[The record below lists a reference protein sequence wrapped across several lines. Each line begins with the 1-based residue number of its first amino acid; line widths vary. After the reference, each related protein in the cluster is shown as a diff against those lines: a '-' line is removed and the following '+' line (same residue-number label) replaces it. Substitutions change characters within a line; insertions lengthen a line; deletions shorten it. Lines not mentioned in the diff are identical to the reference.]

1 MSTEYL
7 TIFWY
12 VLLIYLFICFL
23 TYLFTYLFIHSLMFC
38 VWIFMLLVLFVSSQM
53 FSFISLECRRDIKT
67 IIILKSS
74 SASISTI
81 TSYLIVRNWFHAI
94 IFYLVFLAIY
104 FLKFRNGCSL
114 LIFHIVLLAT
124 LDLNCLKS
132 FYIKK
137 VSYTIPQNV
146 DLVKDWK
153 YIICSLEFLPVLF
166 YSSWMNSCHFVLQVH
181 FSIKQFALL
190 LHFDIKIVLILL

>member
-1 MSTEYL
+1 MYCL
-7 TIFWY
+7 F
-12 VLLIYLFICFL
+12 IYLLICFL
-23 TYLFTYLFIHSLMFC
+23 TYLFTYLFIHSC
-38 VWIFMLLVLFVSSQM
+38 FVSEYSCFQYYL
-53 FSFISLECRRDIKT
+53 FLHRCSLLFLLSVEE
-67 IIILKSS
+67 ILKRYSYS
-74 SASISTI
+74 RVVLLPYQPLLH
-81 TSYLIVRNWFHAI
+81 TSRNWLHAI

-146 DLVKDWK
+146 DLVKDIHENTLFVLQNFFQW
-153 YIICSLEFLPVLF
+153 LF
-166 YSSWMNSCHFVLQVH
+166 YSS
-181 FSIKQFALL
+181 
-190 LHFDIKIVLILL
+190 

>member
-1 MSTEYL
+1 MYCL
-7 TIFWY
+7 F
-12 VLLIYLFICFL
+12 IYLFI
-23 TYLFTYLFIHSLMFC
+23 YLFVSLLIYSFIHSCF

-81 TSYLIVRNWFHAI
+81 TSYLILRNWFHAI

-104 FLKFRNGCSL
+104 FLKFRKGCSL

-124 LDLNCLKS
+124 LDFNCLKS